1 MASAKREAM
10 NRLGSEDDYI
20 GLSSFNKERE
30 AAQKSYDTSINSL
43 QNEYNNMLKTMAN
56 NRASTQKDF
65 SKGRASVRENSFM
78 NTRNDLAD
86 LASRGISGGGLQQL
100 SKLGN
105 RMETGRQYSD
115 LANTYYNTM
124 NEISDTER
132 QGTDSYNINREIAS
146 NDLATQLA
154 GIGTRE
160 ANARNAYRQAVAN
173 LAEQIQARR
182 DAAAAASAQLRLQ
195 KEQYKQNQYLTLV
208 DKLKAALGDDKGVTN
223 VGKVA
228 TDYSKLISQYLGKN
242 IGRSDAMK
250 WMYEQ
255 GLYDPNTFT
264 SSSKTTKNTST
275 NNSSTNNNK
284 STNRVDNT
292 TFGNRIRK
300 TNTNTNRRTDN
311 TTFGNRIRK

>member
-20 GLSSFNKERE
+20 GLSAFNKERE
-30 AAQKSYDTSINSL
+30 AAKKSYDTGISSL

-124 NEISDTER
+124 NEIANTER

-146 NDLATQLA
+146 NNLATQLA

-160 ANARNAYRQAVAN
+160 ANARNNYRQAVAN

-182 DAAAAASAQLRLQ
+182 DANANAARAYALQ
-195 KEQYKQNQYLTLV
+195 KAAQ
-208 DKLKAALGDDKGVTN
+208 DKEIEDATTKALFDRLKAIIGKGNKADNYISARDEYKNLVKNATDKDAIDFMKKYSLYDSKSSYDKFKRDIFGSS
-223 VGKVA
+223 KVA
-228 TDYSKLISQYLGKN
+228 PAKAVVKK
-242 IGRSDAMK
+242 AVK
-250 WMYEQ
+250 
-255 GLYDPNTFT
+255 
-264 SSSKTTKNTST
+264 KKNTGKT
-275 NNSSTNNNK
+275 YSSL
-284 STNRVDNT
+284 
-292 TFGNRIRK
+292 FGNS
-300 TNTNTNRRTDN
+300 NGMNRSYESIPTLGR
-311 TTFGNRIRK
+311 R